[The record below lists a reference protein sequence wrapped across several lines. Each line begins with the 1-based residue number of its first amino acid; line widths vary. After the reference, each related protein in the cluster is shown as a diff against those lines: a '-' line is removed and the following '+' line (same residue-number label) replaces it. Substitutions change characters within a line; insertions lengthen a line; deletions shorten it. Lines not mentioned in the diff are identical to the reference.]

1 MSCLSNHPPSWLH
14 LPPLLFLILCFGHL
28 ILITVLHSSSF
39 KKTFMYLPQGI
50 CTCFFC
56 LKCYCPMCPYGWP
69 NHFFQ
74 DSMQMLPSK
83 KIFPDYKEHFLP
95 LHSTLFPYILFYTQN
110 SFMTSWRVYAYLFSF
125 VIFLS
130 SPRPHMNISL
140 LILQELYFTA
150 VSPGLRTLLGIWY
163 CSECLLN

>member
-14 LPPLLFLILCFGHL
+14 LPPLLLLLLCFGHL

-69 NHFFQ
+69 NHFFR

-95 LHSTLFPYILFYTQN
+95 LHSTFHI
-110 SFMTSWRVYAYLFSF
+110 SFF
-125 VIFLS
+125 I
-130 SPRPHMNISL
+130 
-140 LILQELYFTA
+140 
-150 VSPGLRTLLGIWY
+150 LRTHLWLPNEFMPICSVLLSFYLHLALTWI
-163 CSECLLN
+163 